1 MHIPSSDRFTPISLD
16 AAFNARRAE
25 LPSALR
31 TPAYLVSSFG
41 AQQFRGMPFLLGDES
56 ALNVIHLRDQPV
68 AVTAGD
74 VTATYFFFLHAAEDI
89 VTNYLDG
96 FADTWV
102 DGNELGAPISDYDR
116 IRGWRSAARA

>member
-1 MHIPSSDRFTPISLD
+1 
-16 AAFNARRAE
+16 
-25 LPSALR
+25 
-31 TPAYLVSSFG
+31 
-41 AQQFRGMPFLLGDES
+41 MPFLLGDES

-102 DGNELGAPISDYDR
+102 DGNEMGAPISDYVIEYADGER
-116 IRGWRSAARA
+116 LPCRSCAASPSSRAAFSGAQPCRSRTR